1 MRFDIITI
9 FPNFFDSFLNESL
22 IKKSIDKKINRFLIH
37 DLRVWATGKHRQV
50 DDRPF
55 GGGAGM
61 VLMAE
66 PIIQALKH
74 ISIQAP
80 ASPAGRLKHK
90 NKITNNKRQ
99 TTNNKKLTI
108 LLSPAG
114 KQFNQK
120 MAEKFSKYSQIVF
133 ICGRYE
139 GVDARVEKFADEK
152 ISIGPYVLNGGEVAA
167 MVMMEAVARL
177 QPGFVGNQES
187 LKEESFNDDKK
198 EYPQYTRPE
207 ILEINKKKMKVPTV
221 LMSGDHKK
229 IREWRSKNS
238 KEVTCLPAR
247 QGSKK

>member
-9 FPNFFDSFLNESL
+9 FPTLFDSFLNESL
-22 IKKSIDKKINRFLIH
+22 IKKSVDKKINRFLIH
-37 DLRVWATGKHRQV
+37 DLRKWAKGKHHQV

-66 PIIQALKH
+66 PIIKALKH
-74 ISIQAP
+74 ISIKA
-80 ASPAGRLKHK
+80 LKHK
-90 NKITNNKRQ
+90 NKITNNKQ
-99 TTNNKKLTI
+99 QITNNKTLTI

-120 MAEKFSKYSQIVF
+120 MAEKFSKYDQIIF

-139 GVDARVEKFADEK
+139 GIDARVEKFVDEK

-167 MVMMEAVARL
+167 MVMIEAVARL
-177 QPGFVGNQES
+177 QPGFVGNCES
-187 LKEESFNDDKK
+187 LKEESFNNDKK

-207 ILEINKKKMKVPTV
+207 VLAVNNKKMKVPPV

-229 IREWRSKNS
+229 IKEWREKNS
-238 KEVTCLPAR
+238 K
-247 QGSKK
+247 K